1 MTTTAQRGMSKRTL
15 AAMGEALA
23 ARREAERRQREE
35 RGRRA
40 ATGKRGPS
48 PLVQVGTVNEF
59 AAQHGDYDQAGL
71 VGGRKIMLNRGGT
84 AVDRWKREALLT
96 ETQLA
101 AITHCQRLWRLID
114 AGPRLV
120 ANLDRTVFGCPGD
133 GNAAEVEARDD
144 LHRIKTSFP
153 RQYFEVFEMVCRFD
167 EPAGTAG
174 SRLANDSR
182 SASNAARLVVGMIA
196 DMIFERE
203 RLSY

>member
-1 MTTTAQRGMSKRTL
+1 MTSSKRTL
-15 AAMGEALA
+15 EAIAQAMAD
-23 ARREAERRQREE
+23 RREAERRRREE
-35 RGRRA
+35 RGRKA
-40 ATGKRGPS
+40 ASGKRDPA
-48 PLVQVGTVNEF
+48 PLAPVAIVNPF
-59 AAQHGDYDQAGL
+59 TAQHGDYDQAGL

-84 AVDRWKREALLT
+84 AIDRWKREQLLT

-101 AITHCQRLWRLID
+101 AIHHCQRLWRLID

-144 LHRIKTSFP
+144 IHRIKGGFP
-153 RQYFEVFEMVCRFD
+153 RQYYEVFENVCRFD

-174 SRLANDSR
+174 SRLANDNR

-196 DMIFERE
+196 DMIYLRE